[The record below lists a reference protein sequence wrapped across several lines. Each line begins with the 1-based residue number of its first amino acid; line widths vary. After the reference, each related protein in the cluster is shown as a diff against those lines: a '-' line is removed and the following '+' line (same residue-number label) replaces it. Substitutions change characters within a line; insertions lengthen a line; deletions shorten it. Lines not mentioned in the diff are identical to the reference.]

1 MGDRYQRIKPSKTE
15 EKKAK
20 RQKRDEATYD
30 ISKLKSSSLLSDN
43 LEEVTGIQYRP
54 KTQETKQTYEV
65 LLSFIQEAL
74 GDQPRDVLC
83 GAVDE
88 VLIVLKND
96 KFKDKEKKKETENLL
111 GKIYIFIIKKCLFY
125 IAMFF
130 WLTFSFT
137 SRRKICSTR

>member
-111 GKIYIFIIKKCLFY
+111 GKIYIFIIKKCLSY

-130 WLTFSFT
+130 WLTFRFT